1 MSKDLNFVHDHK
13 MKAIINIKNLT
24 TIEDLDNFIQGNQTV
39 AFTVLGNKQE
49 RYQFIQQS
57 LIKFRYITLSK
68 PDKGVVSRYI
78 MKTTGYSRQ
87 QLTRLIEQYK
97 EVGCIKWTP
106 CRSNGFQTIYDNND
120 IKLLVEM
127 DTRHD
132 DICGHAIKK
141 LMERAYKKYEQLE
154 YQRLANLSVSHLY
167 NLRHSQGYQKQR
179 RHFTKTQSRQ
189 IPIGER
195 RKPQPN
201 GQPGY
206 IRIDTVHQGDLDKK
220 KGVYHINAV
229 DEVTQFEVV
238 CSVERISECYLIP
251 VLEQMLAAFPFVL
264 KGFHSDNG
272 SEYINKHVCALLTK
286 LDIELTKSRSRHSN
300 DNALAESKNASIVR
314 KQFGYQHIAQKWAP
328 LMNEFN
334 LKYLYPYINYHRPC
348 FFPEITTDDKGKER
362 KTYAY
367 KNMMTPYE
375 KLKSLPDAKM
385 YLKPDFHFE
394 ILDEQ
399 VMEMTDNACAE
410 LLQKERNKL
419 FNQIFE
425 QNKRA

>member
-1 MSKDLNFVHDHK
+1 M
-13 MKAIINIKNLT
+13 NIENLKN
-24 TIEDLDNFIQGNQTV
+24 IEDLEQFIQGNQAV
-39 AFTVLGNKQE
+39 AFAVLGDKNE
-49 RYQFIQQS
+49 RYQFIQKT
-57 LIKFRYITLSK
+57 LVKFRYLTLKK
-68 PDKGVVSRYI
+68 PDKSIVNRYLRKI
-78 MKTTGYSRQ
+78 SGYSRQ
-87 QLTRLIEQYK
+87 QLTRLIKQYK
-97 EVGCIKWTP
+97 NSGKIKWQP
-106 CRSNGFQTIYDNND
+106 CRCNGFSTTYDNKD

-141 LMERAYKKYEQLE
+141 LMERAYKKFKQDE
-154 YQRLANLSVSHLY
+154 YQKLAKISVSHLY
-167 NLRHSQGYQKQR
+167 NLRHSQDYQKQR

-201 GQPGY
+201 GEPGY

-251 VLEQMLAAFPFVL
+251 VLKQMLAAFPFSI
-264 KGFHSDNG
+264 KGFHADNG
-272 SEYINKHVCALLTK
+272 SEYINKHVCKLLTK

-314 KQFGYQHIAQKWAP
+314 KQFGYQHIKQKWAP

-348 FFPEITTDDKGKER
+348 FFPETSTDSKGKQR
-362 KTYAY
+362 KKYLY

-375 KLKSLPDAKM
+375 KLKSIKNAET
-385 YLKPDFHFE
+385 YLKDGICFE

>member
-1 MSKDLNFVHDHK
+1 M
-13 MKAIINIKNLT
+13 NIENLT
-24 TIEDLDNFIQGNQTV
+24 TIEDLEHFIQGNQAI
-39 AFTVLGNKQE
+39 AFTVLGDKHQ
-49 RYQFIQQS
+49 RYQFIQKT
-57 LIKFRYITLSK
+57 LIKFGYISLSK
-68 PDKGVVSRYI
+68 RNKGIVSSYLR
-78 MKTTGYSRQ
+78 KVTGYSRQ
-87 QLTRLIEQYK
+87 QLTRLIKQYK
-97 EVGCIKWTP
+97 DIGIIKWQP
-106 CRSNGFQTIYDNND
+106 CRSNGFSTIYNRKD
-120 IKLLVEM
+120 ISLLVEM
-127 DTRHD
+127 DTRHE

-141 LMERAYKKYEQLE
+141 LMERAYNNFDQQEYET
-154 YQRLANLSVSHLY
+154 LANISVSHLY

-179 RHFTKTQSRQ
+179 RHFTKTQARQ
-189 IPIGER
+189 VAIGER
-195 RKPQPN
+195 RKPTPN

-238 CSVERISECYLIP
+238 CSVEQISERYLIP
-251 VLEQMLAAFPFVL
+251 VLEQILAAFPFII

-272 SEYINKHVCALLTK
+272 SEYINKHVCKLLTK
-286 LDIELTKSRSRHSN
+286 LQIELTKSRSRHSN

-314 KQFGYQHIAQKWAP
+314 KQFGYQHIEQRWAP
-328 LMNEFN
+328 VMNEFN

-348 FFPEITTDDKGKER
+348 FFPETTTDEKGKQR
-362 KTYAY
+362 KTYLY

-375 KLKSLPDAKM
+375 KLKSLPDAKS

-399 VMEMTDNACAE
+399 AMEMTDNACAE

>member
-1 MSKDLNFVHDHK
+1 
-13 MKAIINIKNLT
+13 MKAIMNIENLK
-24 TIEDLDNFIQGNQTV
+24 TIEDLESFIQGNLTV
-39 AFTVLGNKQE
+39 IFTVLGDKNE
-49 RYQFIQQS
+49 RYQLIQKT
-57 LIKFRYITLSK
+57 LIKFRYITLKKS
-68 PDKGVVSRYI
+68 DKGIVNRYLR
-78 MKTTGYSRQ
+78 KVTGYSRQ
-87 QLTRLIEQYK
+87 QLTRLIKQYK
-97 EVGCIKWTP
+97 DVGRIKWQP
-106 CRSNGFQTIYDNND
+106 CRSNGFSTIYDKKD
-120 IKLLVEM
+120 ITLLVEM
-127 DTRHD
+127 DTRHE

-141 LMERAYKKYEQLE
+141 LMERAYTKYKQQE
-154 YQRLANLSVSHLY
+154 YQTLASISVSHLY
-167 NLRHSQGYQKQR
+167 NLRHSSGYQKQR

-189 IPIGER
+189 VPIGER

-201 GQPGY
+201 AQPGY
-206 IRIDTVHQGDLDKK
+206 IRIDTVHQGDLDKA
-220 KGVYHINAV
+220 KGVYHINAI

-238 CSVERISECYLIP
+238 CSVERISERYLIP
-251 VLEQMLAAFPFVL
+251 VLEQMLAAFPFII

-272 SEYINKHVCALLTK
+272 SEYINKHVCKLLTK

-348 FFPEITTDDKGKER
+348 FFPKTITDEKGKER
-362 KTYAY
+362 KTYLY
-367 KNMMTPYE
+367 KDMMTPYE
-375 KLKSLPDAKM
+375 KLKSLANAKK
-385 YLKPDFHFE
+385 YLKPGFYFE

-410 LLQKERNKL
+410 LLQKKRNKL

>member
-1 MSKDLNFVHDHK
+1 M
-13 MKAIINIKNLT
+13 NIENLT
-24 TIEDLDNFIQGNQTV
+24 SIEDLEQFLQGNKAI
-39 AFTVLGNKQE
+39 AFTVLGDKKV
-49 RYQFIQQS
+49 RYQFIKS
-57 LIKFRYITLSK
+57 ALIKFRYMTLKKRDKSVLLRYLGKIT
-68 PDKGVVSRYI
+68 
-78 MKTTGYSRQ
+78 TYSRQ
-87 QLTRLIEQYK
+87 QLTRLIKQYR
-97 EVGCIKWTP
+97 ETGYIHWYP
-106 CRSNGFQTIYDNND
+106 CRSNGFTTIYSKQD
-120 IKLLVEM
+120 IKLLAEM
-127 DTRHD
+127 DSRHE

-141 LMERAYKKYEQLE
+141 LCERAYKTFNQEE
-154 YQRLANLSVSHLY
+154 YQSLATISVSHLY
-167 NLRHSQGYQKQR
+167 NLRQGKDYKKQR

-189 IPIGER
+189 IPLGER

-238 CSVERISECYLIP
+238 CSVERISEAYLIP
-251 VLEQMLAAFPFVL
+251 VLKQMLAAFPFVL

-272 SEYINKHVCALLTK
+272 SEYINKHVCKLLDK
-286 LDIELTKSRSRHSN
+286 LKIELTKSRSRHSN

-314 KQFGYQHIAQKWAP
+314 KQFGYQHIPQKWAP
-328 LMNEFN
+328 LMNTFN

-348 FFPEITTDDKGKER
+348 FFAEIIEDKKGKQR
-362 KTYAY
+362 KIYLY

-375 KLKSLPDAKM
+375 KLKSLPDAKT

-410 LLQKERNKL
+410 LLQKERKKL

-425 QNKRA
+425 QDKRA